1 MLKEDNTPA
10 RHLGTDHQH
19 GHLHKD
25 DKPMYSMEGATT
37 GHFSAGCILWRE
49 FDKELALRQL
59 VENQLDCHDPR
70 RADSNKNKV
79 INDVMAQGIRRIID
93 LSLYNY

>member
-1 MLKEDNTPA
+1 MLSEDSIPA
-10 RHLGTDHQH
+10 RRLGTDHQH

-37 GHFSAGCILWRE
+37 GHFSAGSILWRE

-70 RADSNKNKV
+70 RADSNKEKV
-79 INDVMAQGIRRIID
+79 ITDVMAQSIRRI
-93 LSLYNY
+93 LTLQKNNY